1 VSPVRAVHYINQ
13 FFAGRG
19 GEEAAGH
26 APESLAGAIGP
37 GRPLARALGEE
48 VEIVATVFCGDDLA
62 AAEPAAIQTVMALIG
77 SHDAQ
82 LVIAGPAFTSGRYGI
97 ACARVAAAAHAAGMP
112 ALAAMHPDNPGVE
125 EAGQAPVV
133 AVGQTA
139 RQMREALERIA
150 AAARALAAGKAL
162 GEAHG
167 VLARAGRT
175 NRFDRRTSAERA
187 VALLAARLAG
197 VPAGGEIP
205 LPRFDRVRPAPALA
219 RPEAAT
225 VALATEGALV
235 PQGNPDRLESAR
247 ATKWLHY
254 SLEGRDGLSAGEWI
268 SVHGGFS
275 TQWANAD
282 PHRILPL
289 DIARELEREGR
300 LGRLHGEY
308 LVTAGNGTSI
318 ANAKR
323 FGTEWAARMRAA
335 GISAA
340 ILTAT

>member
-1 VSPVRAVHYINQ
+1 MAVRVVHYVNQ

-26 APESLAGAIGP
+26 PPEAVTGALGP
-37 GRPLARALGEE
+37 GRPLSGALAGELE
-48 VEIVATVFCGDDLA
+48 LVATVFCGDDRA
-62 AAEPAAIQTVMALIG
+62 AQDPAAIAEIVRLAVG
-77 SHDAQ
+77 ENPQ

-97 ACARVAAAAHAAGMP
+97 ACVRVAAAARAAGIP

-125 EAGQAPVV
+125 EAGDAPLI

-139 RQMREALERIA
+139 REMREALGRIA
-150 AAARALAAGKAL
+150 AAARALAAGRPL
-162 GEAHG
+162 GPAQH
-167 VLARAGRT
+167 LIARPARR
-175 NRFDRRTSAERA
+175 NRLDGLTSAQRA

-197 VPAGGEIP
+197 SDAAGEIP
-205 LPRFDRVRPAPALA
+205 LPRFDRVRPAAPLQSVNG
-219 RPEAAT
+219 AT
-225 VALATEGALV
+225 VALATEGALI
-235 PQGNPDRLESAR
+235 PRGNPDRLESAR
-247 ATKWLHY
+247 ATKWLRY
-254 SLEGRDGLSAGEWI
+254 SLEGVDRLAAGEWL

-289 DIARELEREGR
+289 DAARELEREGR
-300 LGRLHGEY
+300 FGRLHDEY

-323 FGTEWAARMRAA
+323 FGAEWAARLRAREV
-335 GISAA
+335 SAA